1 MVVFFDLVVS
11 WSLLE
16 NSTHTR
22 SDWRNSS
29 TKDFCRTKLI
39 NITNGNDMGTRTRP
53 VLKQLA
59 SKDKVN
65 KC

>member
-39 NITNGNDMGTRTRP
+39 NITNGNDMRSQDPASAKT
-53 VLKQLA
+53 VSKQIQ
-59 SKDKVN
+59 
-65 KC
+65 